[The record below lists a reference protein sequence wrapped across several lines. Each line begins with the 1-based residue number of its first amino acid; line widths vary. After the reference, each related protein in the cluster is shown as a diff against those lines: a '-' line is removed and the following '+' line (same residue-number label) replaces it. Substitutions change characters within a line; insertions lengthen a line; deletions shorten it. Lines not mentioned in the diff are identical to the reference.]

1 MDVQD
6 PAPLPG
12 RNPAPHP
19 AGDPEAGPE
28 ADPVTAAV
36 LAARAG
42 DPAAAARF
50 VRATQPDVWRLCT
63 HLGDR
68 GETQDLAQET
78 YLRAF
83 RALPAFAGRSGART
97 WLLSIARRVC
107 ADAVRERRRRPR
119 VDSATDLPDGPA
131 PGTDLGE
138 GVALRQAVAALH
150 PDRRDA
156 FVLTQLVGLSYPEA
170 AAVCGCP
177 VGTIRSRVAR
187 ARDDLVTGIREQL
200 A

>member
-1 MDVQD
+1 MVPVDAQE
-6 PAPLPG
+6 PG
-12 RNPAPHP
+12 H
-19 AGDPEAGPE
+19 
-28 ADPVTAAV
+28 DPVTAAA

-42 DPAAAARF
+42 DPAAAAAF
-50 VRATQPDVWRLCT
+50 VRATQVVVWRLCA
-63 HLGDR
+63 HLGDP
-68 GETQDLAQET
+68 GETQDLAQEA

-83 RALPAFAGRSGART
+83 RALPAFAARSGART
-97 WLLSIARRVC
+97 WLLSIARRTC

-119 VDSATDLPDGPA
+119 VDPTADVPDA
-131 PGTDLGE
+131 PGPGADLGE

-187 ARDDLVTGIREQL
+187 ARADLVDGIGDERLSAPGQG
-200 A
+200 

>member
-1 MDVQD
+1 VRTQDV
-6 PAPLPG
+6 
-12 RNPAPHP
+12 P
-19 AGDPEAGPE
+19 AGGDQAGF
-28 ADPVTAAV
+28 DPVTAAA
-36 LAARAG
+36 LAARTG
-42 DPAAAARF
+42 NQAAAARF
-50 VRATQPDVWRLCT
+50 VRATQGDVWRLCA
-63 HLGDR
+63 HLGDP

-83 RALPAFAGRSGART
+83 RALPGFAVRSGART

-119 VDSATDLPDGPA
+119 LDLTADVPDA
-131 PGTDLGE
+131 PGPGADAGDGL
-138 GVALRQAVAALH
+138 ALRQAVTALH

-170 AAVCGCP
+170 AEVCGCP

-187 ARDDLVTGIREQL
+187 ARADLVDGLGGERRRVPG
-200 A
+200 

>member
-1 MDVQD
+1 VDPQD
-6 PAPLPG
+6 A
-12 RNPAPHP
+12 
-19 AGDPEAGPE
+19 
-28 ADPVTAAV
+28 VTAAA

-42 DPAAAARF
+42 DQEAAARF
-50 VRATQPDVWRLCT
+50 VRATQADVWRLCA
-63 HLGDR
+63 HLGDP

-83 RALPAFAGRSGART
+83 RALPSFAGRAAART

-107 ADAVRERRRRPR
+107 ADAVREKQRRPR
-119 VDSATDLPDGPA
+119 ADPTATMPDAPA
-131 PGTDLGE
+131 AGDLGD
-138 GVALRQAVAALH
+138 GVVLRRQVAMLH

-170 AAVCGCP
+170 AEVCGCP

-187 ARDDLVTGIREQL
+187 AREDLVTGLDERTGRTG
-200 A
+200 